1 MGGLLFVC
9 PHTNQLFESGI
20 KVDDRTYKVVAGYP
34 VRLWCPCCNSLH
46 DFRVEQAE
54 TEEAA

>member
-1 MGGLLFVC
+1 MGELLFEC

-20 KVDDRTYKVVAGYP
+20 KLDDRTYKVVAGCS
-34 VRLWCPCCNSLH
+34 VRLRCPCCNSFH

-54 TEEAA
+54 LEEAA